1 MKDEFKRR
9 MYDDLVW
16 TWPLIS
22 HPSSTEREARLLSEF
37 IKGRAVGP
45 VETLLHLG
53 SGGGHMDFTFKE
65 QFRVT
70 GVDLSEG
77 MVGHARTLNPKV
89 EYLVGDMRDVRLG
102 RTFDAVTILDSITYM
117 ISEAELKAAFE
128 TAWAHLRPGGVLLT
142 YAETTKERYENHET
156 YIHTGEEGDTSVTII
171 EVDYDPDP
179 DDTTVEYTVVYL
191 IRRDGKL
198 SIETERHIQ
207 GLFPLE
213 VWPRTL
219 ESVGFDVEKRVF
231 KYSSEWADIEYPLF
245 LCRKPMTDQ

>member
-22 HPSSTEREARLLSEF
+22 HPASTEREARLLSEF

-53 SGGGHMDFTFKE
+53 SGGGHMDFTLKE
-65 QFRVT
+65 QFQVT

-77 MVGHARTLNPKV
+77 MAGHARTLNPEA
-89 EYLVGDMRDVRLG
+89 EYLIGDMRDVRLG

-128 TAWAHLRPGGVLLT
+128 TAWAHLRPGGVFLT
-142 YAETTKERYENHET
+142 YAETTKEGYVNHET
-156 YIHTGEEGDTSVTII
+156 YIHTGEKGNTSVTIV

-191 IRRDGKL
+191 IRRDDKL
-198 SIETERHIQ
+198 TIETERHIQ

-219 ESVGFDVEKRVF
+219 ESVGFDVEQRAF